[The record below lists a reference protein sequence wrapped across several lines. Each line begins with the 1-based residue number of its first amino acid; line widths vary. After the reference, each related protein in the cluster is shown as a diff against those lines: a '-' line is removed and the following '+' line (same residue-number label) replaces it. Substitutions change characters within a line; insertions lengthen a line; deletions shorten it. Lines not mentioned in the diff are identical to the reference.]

1 MSKEEDL
8 KKSSRLIRIL
18 SGLVIIMLFFI
29 PFHLMYPQFFDFK
42 PTPEVALTVPVENK
56 VTEIEIDEDRIEN
69 GIHVKTGFVE
79 AEGLM
84 MVVNNCTSC
93 HSSKII
99 LQNRMNTEGW
109 NATIKWM
116 QETQNLWELGVNQEI
131 IVNYLVTNYPV
142 KNKGR
147 RENLSGIE
155 WYEL

>member
-1 MSKEEDL
+1 MLKEEDL

-18 SGLVIIMLFFI
+18 SGLVILLLFFI
-29 PFHLMYPQFFDFK
+29 PFHLMFPHFFELK
-42 PTPEVALTVPVENK
+42 SAPEVVLTALVK
-56 VTEIEIDEDRIEN
+56 DKITEIEVDEDRIEN
-69 GIHVKTGFVE
+69 GIHIKTGFVE
-79 AEGLM
+79 GEGLM
-84 MVVNNCTSC
+84 VVVNNCTSC

-99 LQNRMNTEGW
+99 LQNRMNTDGW

-116 QETQNLWELGVNQEI
+116 QETQNLWGLGVNQEI

-147 RENLSGIE
+147 RENLSGID